1 MGIMTDY
8 RNRILSLEYI
18 PSGDLTAH
26 PGNWR
31 DHPKAQADALKGV
44 LQLVS
49 ELTDTEVYHFWKTRF
64 PNAPQWSRVLA
75 SNFVSLPVDSIVFTA
90 LAFVL
95 LPPVFGAESMPLAQ
109 AITRIAS
116 GQILYKAVVTVL
128 SLPLIYT
135 IEDKPIDPNWQ
146 LAD

>member
-1 MGIMTDY
+1 MAGPKTDKV
-8 RNRILSLEYI
+8 RQNKKPQRM
-18 PSGDLTAH
+18 PTAAQVEDAIRKAA
-26 PGNWR
+26 GN
-31 DHPKAQADALKGV
+31 
-44 LQLVS
+44 VS
-49 ELTDTEVYHFWKTRF
+49 
-64 PNAPQWSRVLA
+64 AAARVLA

-109 AITRIAS
+109 AITQIAS
-116 GQILYKAVVTVL
+116 GQILYKAVVTIL

-135 IEDKPIDPNWQ
+135 IKDKPIDPNWQ